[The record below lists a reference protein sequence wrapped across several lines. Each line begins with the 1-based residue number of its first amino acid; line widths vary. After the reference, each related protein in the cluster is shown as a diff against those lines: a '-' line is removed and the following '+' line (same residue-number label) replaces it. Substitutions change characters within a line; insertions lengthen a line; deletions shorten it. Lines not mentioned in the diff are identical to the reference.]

1 VAGANQQAWFAATLP
16 EEQRRFVAPRVVGIG
31 LAVSAVLLAAIAAV
45 LDSALRAYGLAI
57 YAVPFFVGGLAGVLE
72 MSALASLPR
81 PGRVH
86 VARPASA
93 TPPPPGWST
102 FVAVATLASL
112 GAGLSPYYAVFII
125 SVLHTSASAA
135 VALSALT
142 SAAAVVAA
150 TVGAGFLNRV
160 SSRLL
165 RLAYLG
171 LGIGWVLALAS
182 FPENPAALLC
192 FVLVALLVSAGGA
205 IVQIATNERL
215 FRLVSGPTV
224 FTQQGRFVGITAT
237 ATAAGQV
244 AEAVLLAVAPVG
256 YPVFAVLFLSSGGVR
271 LLAAARLPVADSW
284 SDATRVMSR
293 AELGP
298 REGP

>member
-1 VAGANQQAWFAATLP
+1 
-16 EEQRRFVAPRVVGIG
+16 
-31 LAVSAVLLAAIAAV
+31 
-45 LDSALRAYGLAI
+45 
-57 YAVPFFVGGLAGVLE
+57 
-72 MSALASLPR
+72 M
-81 PGRVH
+81 
-86 VARPASA
+86 
-93 TPPPPGWST
+93 
-102 FVAVATLASL
+102 ATLASL

-125 SVLHTSASAA
+125 SVLHASASAA

-160 SSRLL
+160 SSSRLL
-165 RLAYLG
+165 RLAYVG

-237 ATAAGQV
+237 ATAAGQI

-271 LLAAARLPVADSW
+271 LLAATRLPVADSW

-293 AELGP
+293 RGARSP
-298 REGP
+298 RWAVMHPPRPGEVQPPRLRAARRGGDRHNRDANRKRS